1 MFLRYPAH
9 LPSLICTLYL
19 NLPDLHYSPGE
30 LPKKAGV
37 HLAGVLKRT
46 GHTGS
51 NSFAPL
57 YPPTHPTPCPQPL
70 SITLKGITNDSVD
83 PSIDTWRTVAL
94 PLLRR
99 AGGLE
104 ESNAGGS
111 LELRVVKRGARPA
124 GGGEVQLRVPLV
136 RQLPRV
142 VMRDE
147 GMVKRIRGISYSMKV
162 RRHRHTTSGWGGV

>member
-1 MFLRYPAH
+1 MLVCPPH
-9 LPSLICTLYL
+9 HPPSLPPCPPLSSFFPTSPHLTSPRPP
-19 NLPDLHYSPGE
+19 LPPH
-30 LPKKAGV
+30 
-37 HLAGVLKRT
+37 
-46 GHTGS
+46 
-51 NSFAPL
+51 
-57 YPPTHPTPCPQPL
+57 PPTQPL

-162 RRHRHTTSGWGGV
+162 RGQRDMGIIDGQHRDGPAAPVPCLWVEGARPQ